1 MLTAVASGFVLAI
14 LVALVRRTSSPAAG
28 WFLAALPAV
37 LAAYFFS
44 QASRVWSD
52 GAILEHNSWAPGMG
66 IALDFR
72 LDGLSLLFALLI
84 TVIGAA
90 VLVYSGKYLRNRA
103 RLGRFYG
110 LLLFFMASMLG
121 VVLAGNL
128 LLLYVFWEL
137 TSISSY
143 LLIGFENERA
153 AARSAA
159 LQALLVAVL
168 GGLCLLAGIVLLGN
182 IGGSFDITALLGRGD
197 AIRAHALYP
206 AALSLVLIG
215 AFTKSAQFPF
225 HFWLPKAMEA
235 PTPVS
240 AYLHAATM
248 VKAGVYLLARL
259 NPAMGGTGAW
269 TAAVVAVGV
278 VTMVGGAILAL
289 NKRDLKQILAYST
302 VSVLGMLV
310 FLIGLGT
317 PLALHAMAV
326 YLVAHGLYKGAL
338 FLTAGA
344 VEHETG
350 TRDIGKLGALF
361 KSMPVT
367 ASASVLA
374 ALSMAGLPPM
384 LGFTGKE
391 LLYESALH
399 APLQAGLLTTAA
411 VAAGA
416 LLFVLAAAA
425 GFGPF
430 FGGARHAGTEVHEA
444 PFALW
449 IGPLVLGAGGLLLGL
464 APALLNAAV
473 RSAAL
478 AIAPAATAPVDLAL
492 FQGLSPALSLSAVSA
507 GGGLALYWLHGRFV
521 AAGDKL
527 EPLAQWGPA
536 SIYDRAVVALN
547 RIAVAQTG
555 LLQTGYLRHYMQFVI
570 VTTVVLVMAGI
581 VRWAE
586 LPQLVG
592 PIGPQFHEAVLA
604 VVIIV
609 ATIFAARTTSRLA
622 SVAALGV
629 VGISVSLIFALFG
642 APDLAMTQLTVES
655 LIVILLVLVMYHL
668 PDFGVFGPR
677 RNRLRNLIISA
688 AGGITMT
695 LLVLTA
701 ASVKYAPPISAYYV
715 EKSYTVAHG
724 RNVVNV
730 ILTDFRALDT
740 LGETTVVAASAAGV
754 WAILRLRSR
763 KGLPK

>member
-1 MLTAVASGFVLAI
+1 MLTAVASGFILAI
-14 LVALVRRTSSPAAG
+14 LVALVRRISSPAAG
-28 WFLAALPAV
+28 WFLAALPAC
-37 LAAYFFS
+37 LAAYFSS
-44 QASRVWSD
+44 QASRVWR
-52 GAILEHNSWAPGMG
+52 GGPILEHHTWAPGMG
-66 IALDFR
+66 VALDFR

-84 TVIGAA
+84 TVIGAF
-90 VLVYSGKYLRNRA
+90 VLVYSGKYLRDRA
-103 RLGRFYG
+103 RLGRLYG

-121 VVLAGNL
+121 LVLAGNL

-143 LLIGFENERA
+143 LLIGFENQRA

-159 LQALLVAVL
+159 LQALLVTVL

-182 IGGSFDITALLGRGD
+182 IGGSFEITALLAQGD

-206 AALSLVLIG
+206 AALSRILIA
-215 AFTKSAQFPF
+215 AFTKSAQLPF

-259 NPAMGGTGAW
+259 NPALGGTTAW
-269 TAAVVAVGV
+269 TAALVAVGV
-278 VTMVGGAILAL
+278 VTMVGGAVLAL
-289 NKRDLKQILAYST
+289 NKTDLKQILAYST

-317 PLALHAMAV
+317 PLAFQAMAV

-338 FLTAGA
+338 FLVAGA

-399 APLQAGLLTTAA
+399 APVHAGLLTTAA

-416 LLFVLAAAA
+416 LLFILAAAA

-430 FGGARHAGTEVHEA
+430 FGGGRHSGADVHEA
-444 PFALW
+444 PSALW
-449 IGPLVLGAGGLLLGL
+449 IGPLVLATGGLVLGL
-464 APALLNAAV
+464 APALMNAAV
-473 RSAAL
+473 RSATL
-478 AIAPAATAPVDLAL
+478 AVAPAAATPVDLAL
-492 FQGLSPALSLSAVSA
+492 FHGLSPALVLSAVSA
-507 GGGLALYWLHGRFV
+507 GGGLALYSLHGRLIV
-521 AAGDKL
+521 AGDGLK
-527 EPLAQWGPA
+527 PLAQWGPA
-536 SIYDRAVVALN
+536 SIYDRAVGALN
-547 RIAVAQTG
+547 RIAVTQTG
-555 LLQTGYLRHYMQFVI
+555 LLQTGYLRHYMQMVI
-570 VTTVVLVMAGI
+570 VTTVALVIAGI
-581 VRWAE
+581 VRWAA
-586 LPQLVG
+586 LPQMVG
-592 PIGPQFHEAVLA
+592 PVGPQFHEAVLA
-604 VVIIV
+604 VAIII
-609 ATIFAARTTSRLA
+609 ATIFAVRSTSRLA
-622 SVAALGV
+622 AVAALGV
-629 VGISVSLIFALFG
+629 VGIGVSLIFALFG

-677 RNRLRNLIISA
+677 RYRLRNLIVSA

-701 ASVKYAPPISAYYV
+701 ASVQYAPPISTYYV
-715 EKSYTVAHG
+715 ENSYTQAHG
-724 RNVVNV
+724 RNIVNV
-730 ILTDFRALDT
+730 IITDFRALDT

-763 KGLPK
+763 KGFFK